1 MAGRAVFYALPLLP
15 LLASG
20 LKIPAV
26 GVPVTRPQ
34 QHSLHSHSRAKSIS
48 TTEWGAECVSR
59 VVPIT
64 LEQTSER
71 TYSSDGAAY
80 DIGLFHALAKK
91 KILVTG
97 TYDINTRLCTPSSK
111 HQVSGRRADTIQ
123 FLIHGAT
130 YNSIMWYVHSPL
142 LAPTYPILPYPP
154 SPYPY
159 PCITQLMAVTLM
171 HRDWPLESETYSWT
185 RKMNEEGW
193 ATFTWDLIGIIS
205 RIQREALLVQSA
217 KHESAGA
224 GNSTRPDGLVE
235 AQVQSHVETAHQL
248 IQQLRSGSIGGKKW
262 KHIVSAG
269 FSIGSATLNSLVD
282 QYPKDADAIILYG
295 FTHNALWVY
304 PGFLAGLQASANQI
318 DPEKWGDIPS
328 TYQSTSTLE
337 SRVVACYA
345 GKYDREQLVYDHE
358 HRDFDSLGAAIT
370 LVLHMLDAPE
380 YKGHVMLANGD
391 GKSIH
396 HSFTPSSPSIRISP
410 VYPMGPIASNVF
422 VFILETGILLIIL
435 ILQEDATFCGFHCG
449 DSPALAYDYIPK
461 AASYDIKVYP
471 NTGHQVLFHHTGPQF
486 MQDAIKFLK
495 NSGF

>member
-1 MAGRAVFYALPLLP
+1 MARRAVFSTLSLLP

-20 LKIPAV
+20 FKIPAV
-26 GVPVTRPQ
+26 GVPVTRSQ
-34 QHSLHSHSRAKSIS
+34 QHRLPSHNSAESIS

-64 LEQTSER
+64 LEQTSDR
-71 TYSSDGAAY
+71 THSSDGGSY

-97 TYDINTRLCTPSSK
+97 TYDITTRLCTPSSK

-130 YNSIMWYVHSPL
+130 YNSIMW
-142 LAPTYPILPYPP
+142 
-154 SPYPY
+154 
-159 PCITQLMAVTLM
+159 
-171 HRDWPLESETYSWT
+171 DWPLESGTYSWT

-193 ATFTWDLIGIIS
+193 ATFTWDLIG
-205 RIQREALLVQSA
+205 
-217 KHESAGA
+217 AGT
-224 GNSTRPDGLVE
+224 STRPDGLVE

-248 IQQLRSGSIGGKKW
+248 IQQLRSGRIGSKKW

-282 QYPKDADAIILYG
+282 QYPEDADAIILYG

-345 GKYDREQLVYDHE
+345 GMYDHEQLVYDHE

-370 LVLHMLDAPE
+370 LVLHMLDAPD
-380 YKGHVMLANGD
+380 YKGHVMVANGD
-391 GKSIH
+391 
-396 HSFTPSSPSIRISP
+396 
-410 VYPMGPIASNVF
+410 
-422 VFILETGILLIIL
+422 
-435 ILQEDATFCGFHCG
+435 EDATFCGLHCG
-449 DSPALAYDYIPK
+449 DSPALVYDYIPK

-471 NTGHQVLFHHTGPQF
+471 KTGHQVLFHHSGPQF